1 MEEGNPPPVKKERPC
16 SNTLTA
22 SEYEGSAKTPKMNNL
37 KKKKRKLMKN
47 LTMMKMKNLKSEN
60 LMRNMNY
67 VEDKYI

>member
-37 KKKKRKLMKN
+37 KNNKKKRLIRKLK
-47 LTMMKMKNLKSEN
+47 TMKMKNLKNEKI
-60 LMRNMNY
+60 L
-67 VEDKYI
+67 